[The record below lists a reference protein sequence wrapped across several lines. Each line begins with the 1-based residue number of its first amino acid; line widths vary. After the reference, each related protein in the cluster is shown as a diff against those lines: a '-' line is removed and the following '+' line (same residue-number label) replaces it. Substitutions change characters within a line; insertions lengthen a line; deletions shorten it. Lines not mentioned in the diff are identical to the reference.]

1 MATEFLNRVV
11 KEIGTVPV
19 LAMETNSGT
28 RSTIIGL
35 SLANITEF
43 PVFASVLVHDN
54 TSVEAYYM
62 KDVMVP
68 PNTSLRALLGG
79 EKLILAP
86 SNQLYVV
93 ADEDESLDVV
103 ISYVNII

>member
-19 LAMETNSGT
+19 LAIETNSGT

-54 TSVEAYYM
+54 TSVEA
-62 KDVMVP
+62 
-68 PNTSLRALLGG
+68 
-79 EKLILAP
+79 
-86 SNQLYVV
+86 
-93 ADEDESLDVV
+93 
-103 ISYVNII
+103 